1 MTSSANANETASLTN
16 LRGMEDLP
24 EFDCE
29 SLGGRLRE
37 ICRGE
42 TDLALFGEGNTV
54 EAYRKLWRN
63 ENLDF
68 ACPHRGAITRRELCH
83 LCGNRDT
90 EVPVYSCVLHGECTV
105 HAHGIKGTS
114 GKLAVCIACDD
125 NPIHQPNQRMNGDG
139 GAGGAGGPK

>member
-1 MTSSANANETASLTN
+1 MSSSANTNDTASLTN

-29 SLGGRLRE
+29 SLVGRLRE

-42 TDLALFGEGNTV
+42 TGLPLFGEGNTV

-63 ENLDF
+63 ENQDF
-68 ACPHRGAITRRELCH
+68 ACQHRGNVVRRELCQ

-90 EVPVYSCVLHGECTV
+90 EVPVYSCVLHGECTI
-105 HAHGIKGTS
+105 HAHGIRHGDATTS
-114 GKLAVCIACDD
+114 LVARCVSCDEISSGSE
-125 NPIHQPNQRMNGDG
+125 NSGVP
-139 GAGGAGGPK
+139 